1 MKYMM
6 GVLPDLVD
14 DITIKENKRVNIPIG
29 DDS

>member
-1 MKYMM
+1 MM